1 LGRDKLV
8 SDDFKDRMIAF
19 LPRLRRFTYALTGDF
34 ASADDLAQDACV
46 RALTHRDQWQPG
58 TKFESWMFRIAQN
71 LWIDRRRTA
80 KSRGVH
86 QDIDD
91 MVEPMGVDGR
101 DVTDQRLTLV
111 AVAKAMQSLSE
122 DQRALLALVCIDGAS
137 YKEAAETLNLPI
149 GTVMSRLAR
158 ARQAL
163 HGILMPDGVDVSFA
177 KESRRG

>member
-1 LGRDKLV
+1 VGRDKLV
-8 SDDFKDRMIAF
+8 SDDFRDRMVAF
-19 LPRLRRFTYALTGDF
+19 LPRLRRFTYGLTGDF
-34 ASADDLAQDACV
+34 ASADDLVQDACV
-46 RALTHRDQWQPG
+46 RALANREQWQPG

-86 QDIDD
+86 HDIDD
-91 MVEPMGVDGR
+91 VAEPMGVDGR
-101 DVTDQRLTLV
+101 DITDQRLTLA
-111 AVAKAMQSLSE
+111 AVAKAMQSLSD
-122 DQRALLALVCIDGAS
+122 DQRTLLSLVCIDGAS

-163 HGILMPDGVDVSFA
+163 QGILTPEGTTSVS
-177 KESRRG
+177 